1 MFPLESDIF
10 TVVTKPHNLSCFV
23 SVQCSLNVRY
33 TNYLTIVEYYQTSN
47 EIGLCI
53 RLIVLFFKHVSEF
66 KYKCE
71 LCRTHRNAKYHIMYH
86 IASNALVEIFPNKFM
101 TAIEISIF

>member
-10 TVVTKPHNLSCFV
+10 TIVTKPHNLSCFV

-66 KYKCE
+66 KYLSVNCVE
-71 LCRTHRNAKYHIMYH
+71 HTGMLSTTLCIILHPMPWWKY
-86 IASNALVEIFPNKFM
+86 SP
-101 TAIEISIF
+101 ISL